1 MVTHPILKNHSE
13 NKIGSISEQLLAEVV
28 HKIKNSL
35 GGIGGFATLL
45 ERDFEPEDPRL
56 RLVQRIEDGVLRLND
71 FVVYLMILVRI
82 DEPTIEEVRLSGMAR
97 EVWENYM
104 VEQNSLFN
112 EESIKAVSPDKT
124 VTFMGDGQLIRH
136 MIYHAIRFTN
146 AMGNEL
152 KSIDFDEG
160 NPDKLIIRF
169 QFQTSQFLTDY
180 QDIERVLQQCEPVEN
195 KLSLAIVLKMA
206 THYSGHVTL
215 VESGIDM
222 RTMQIHLEKGE

>member
-1 MVTHPILKNHSE
+1 MAHPILKNHSE

-71 FVVYLMILVRI
+71 FVVYLMTLVRI
-82 DEPTIEEVRLSGMAR
+82 DDPVCEEVRLSGMTR

-104 VEQNSLFN
+104 VEENSLFG

-124 VTFMGDGQLIRH
+124 VYFMGDSQLLRH

-152 KSIDFDEG
+152 KSIDFDEV
-160 NPDKLIIRF
+160 NPACLVIRF
-169 QFQTSQFLTDY
+169 QFRTSQFLDNY
-180 QDIERVLQQCEPVEN
+180 EDIEKVLQQCEPVEN

-206 THYSGHVTL
+206 THYAGQVTI
-215 VESGIDM
+215 VESGNDM
-222 RTMQIHLEKGE
+222 RTLQIHLEKGE